1 MKNECNIVRDLL
13 PLYIENMTSPE
24 SAQFVEAH
32 LSKCP
37 ECNELYTS
45 MTDMGEEKINDEE
58 AEKKILPLRIV
69 KRKLRCKKIA
79 TYVIAGVLSLAIL
92 LGAAT
97 FAYNFIDKQN
107 KNAQIEYGESQWFSM
122 ADRKAAI
129 EYVLNE
135 IYDMDFGYD
144 IISVSFAG
152 DARCLQAYLK
162 ATDREYLEG
171 EPIVWRGN
179 YDYMVI
185 SVDLKTPAWADGE
198 VFKPNTYYE
207 GIEWV
212 LKRTDG
218 YPGWDTDYITLP
230 NTAPNAIP
238 AE

>member
-13 PLYIENMTSPE
+13 PLYIENMTSE
-24 SAQFVEAH
+24 ETREFVEAH

-37 ECNELYTS
+37 ECNEFYTS
-45 MTDMGEEKINDEE
+45 MIDKGEEDIADQE
-58 AEKKILPLRIV
+58 AQKKILPLRLV
-69 KRKLRCKKIA
+69 KRKLLYKRIV
-79 TYVIAGVLSLAIL
+79 TYVVAGVISLAIL
-92 LGAAT
+92 IGAGT
-97 FAYNFIDKQN
+97 LAYNFIDKQN
-107 KNAQIEYGESQWFSM
+107 KNAQIDYGESRWFSM

-171 EPIVWRGN
+171 EPIVWKGN

-185 SVDLKTPAWADGE
+185 SVDLKTPVWQGGE
-198 VFKPNTYYE
+198 VFEPNTYYE

-218 YPGWDTDYITLP
+218 YPGWDVDYITLP
-230 NTAPNAIP
+230 VSVPNAIP